1 MEYDD
6 TIDIAIGL
14 TAKSK
19 KWKNEKVTWSDLVAR
34 LRETKRTGETLR
46 EFLTASKDE
55 QSKIKDVGGYVGGYL
70 RGGRRKS
77 DSVVHRQ
84 LLTLDID
91 FGKIDLWDRF
101 SLLFNNAAV
110 MHATHKHSE
119 ANPRFRLILPLS
131 REVTPDEY
139 VAIGRRVAGDIGIE
153 LFDNSTF
160 ETHRLMFWPSTP
172 KDGDYFFRE
181 QDGPWLDADKVLAS
195 YADWHDASLWPT
207 ADAHM
212 AQVRDAAAKQEDPM
226 AKKGIVGAFCRAY
239 GIREVIRTFLPDIY
253 TATADPDRY
262 TYAKGST
269 ACGLIIYEDRFAFS
283 HHGTDPCG
291 GKLCNAFDLVRIHK
305 FGYMDDD
312 DQASGYGVNSK
323 SYKEMEDFARKDRK
337 VLGII
342 AAERMESARQAFES
356 APLPGQ
362 ENEPDPEEKEQD
374 LEWMKELET
383 DRSGKYISSAR
394 NLNTIFQNDARLA
407 GAFGHND
414 FDNRDY
420 VFRTVP
426 WRRIDTPEPIRN
438 VDYSGIHNYIEVV
451 YGITGVQK
459 IDDALALS
467 LEKNHYHPVREYL
480 DGLKWDGKQ
489 RIDSLLADYF
499 GAPRNEYSS
508 AAMRKMLAAAVA
520 RIYEPGTKFD
530 LVLTLVGPQG
540 YGKSTFINRLGRQWF
555 SDTFSTVQG
564 KEALEQIQ
572 GVWIVEIGELS
583 GFRKAEVES
592 VKHYISK
599 QVDTFRPAYART
611 VESYPRQCVFFA
623 TTNNKDF
630 LRDPSGN
637 RRFMPVDVHPDDIT
651 RDIFTE
657 MTPEEVDQIWAEAV
671 ILYRAGEPLYLT
683 GEAQMRA
690 AQEQAD
696 HSEIDERQGLIEEF
710 LARPIAEWWD
720 TLDINQRRMWYYDD
734 FPAAGIKRETVCI
747 AEIWCECF
755 GREKTDMDKYKT
767 RELNDIMRGMKGWRS
782 AAGTKNFTN
791 YGKQRYYIRV
801 KE

>member
-1 MEYDD
+1 MTYDG
-6 TIDIAIGL
+6 IMDIAIGL

-19 KWKNEKVTWSDLVAR
+19 KWKNEQMSWSALVAR
-34 LRETKRTGETLR
+34 LQETKRTGETLR
-46 EFLTASKDE
+46 EFLTASKEE

-91 FGKIDLWDRF
+91 FGNMDIWD
-101 SLLFNNAAV
+101 SLTMLYGNAAV

-119 ANPRFRLILPLS
+119 ANPRFRLIMPLQ

-139 VAIGRRVAGDIGIE
+139 VALGRRIAGDIGIE

-160 ETHRLMFWPSTP
+160 EPHRLMFWPSTP
-172 KDGDYFFRE
+172 KDGDYYYRM
-181 QDGPWLDADKVLAS
+181 QDGPWIDPDEVLAR
-195 YADWHDASLWPT
+195 YADWHDTSLWPT
-207 ADAHM
+207 SDAQI
-212 AQVRDAAAKQEDPM
+212 AQVRDAAAKQEDPTE
-226 AKKGIVGAFCRAY
+226 KKGIVGAFCRAY
-239 GIREVIRTFLPDIY
+239 DIRSAIRTFLPDIY
-253 TATADPDRY
+253 TGTSDPSRY

-269 ACGLIIYEDRFAFS
+269 ACGLIVYDDRFAYS

-305 FGYMDDD
+305 FGYLDD

-323 SYKEMEDFARKDRK
+323 SYKAMEDFARQDRQ

-342 AAERMESARQAFES
+342 AEERMESARQAFAT
-356 APLPGQ
+356 APLQGDQTTQ
-362 ENEPDPEEKEQD
+362 EVTEDD
-374 LEWMKELET
+374 LEWMKDLET
-383 DRSGKYISSAR
+383 DRSGKYVSSAR
-394 NLNTIFQNDARLA
+394 NLNTIFVHDRKLA

-420 VFRTVP
+420 LFRSVP
-426 WRRIDTPEPIRN
+426 WRSIDAPEPVRN
-438 VDYSGIHNYIEVV
+438 VDYAGIHNYIEVV

-467 LEKNHYHPVREYL
+467 LERNHYHPVRNYL
-480 DGLKWDGKQ
+480 DSLVWDGRQ
-489 RIDSLLADYF
+489 RINDLLADFF

-540 YGKSTFINRLGRQWF
+540 TGKSTFIKRLGREWF
-555 SDTFSTVQG
+555 SDTFLTVQG

-572 GVWIVEIGELS
+572 GAWLIEIAELS

-592 VKHYISK
+592 VKHFISK
-599 QVDTFRPAYART
+599 QVDTFRAAYART
-611 VESYPRQCVFFA
+611 AETYPRQCVFFG

-637 RRFMPVDVHPDDIT
+637 RRFMPIDIHPDMVT
-651 RDIFTE
+651 RDVFDE
-657 MTPEEVDQIWAEAV
+657 LTPSEVDQIWAEAV
-671 ILYRAGEPLYLT
+671 ILYRAGEQLYLN
-683 GEAQMRA
+683 GEAQVMA
-690 AQEQAD
+690 AQQQTD
-696 HSEIDERQGLIEEF
+696 HIELDERQGLIEEF
-710 LARPIAEWWD
+710 LARPITEWWD
-720 TLDINQRRMWYYDD
+720 TMDIPQRRAWYYDD
-734 FPAAGIKRETVCI
+734 DLPGKGIRRETVCV
-747 AEIWCECF
+747 AELWCECF

-767 RELNDIMRGMKGWRS
+767 RELNDIMRGLKGWR
-782 AAGTKNFTN
+782 AATGTKNFPN